1 MAKGNWVPWEAQ
13 AANNNPELLVWRQE
27 ATCIT
32 TTVPGLYQLTLGF
45 FTHSPLVIQVCVN
58 GEPILTRAPS
68 NGSFDAH
75 HPPPRLSSGGG
86 GGGGGGG
93 GECSSDDHLLRQSYE
108 GAKDRRAAANAMRTT
123 GGAAPGSP
131 SRSPARRARAYRIGR
146 HSDDDANAAMG
157 GGWPLPPGGAVP
169 LPAGEAGYVLRRTRH
184 SVGDVTCV
192 GLDEYVAL
200 PGPAAVAVRF
210 ESASKAQGFVA
221 LRKL

>member
-1 MAKGNWVPWEAQ
+1 MPWEAQ

-68 NGSFDAH
+68 AGGPFDAHH

-86 GGGGGGG
+86 GGGGGGV
-93 GECSSDDHLLRQSYE
+93 GERSNDDHLLRQSYE

-123 GGAAPGSP
+123 GGGAAPGSP
-131 SRSPARRARAYRIGR
+131 PRSPARRARAYRIGG
-146 HSDDDANAAMG
+146 HSDDDANAAAM

-200 PGPAAVAVRF
+200 PGPAAVAGRF